1 MDELERI
8 RMKKLKE
15 LMSKFSKNSRSA
27 ESETQKT
34 ARVVELDFT
43 NFDSFV
49 SSNQNVV
56 VDFWAEWCGPCRML
70 SPVIKEL
77 AAEYAGRVEFAKV
90 NVDENEVLAA
100 RFGISAIP
108 ALIFFR
114 SGNPVDMLVGALP
127 KAEIKAWIERNMGP
141 VG

>member
-8 RMKKLKE
+8 RMRKIKE
-15 LMSKFSKNSRSA
+15 LMSKFSKS
-27 ESETQKT
+27 SEKTQNVQEG
-34 ARVVELDFT
+34 RVVELNFT
-43 NFDSFV
+43 NFEEFI
-49 SSNQNVV
+49 SSTPNVV

-77 AAEYAGRVEFAKV
+77 AAEFAGKVEFAKV

-108 ALIFFR
+108 ALLFFR
-114 SGNPVDMLVGALP
+114 SGRVVDILVGALP
-127 KAEIKAWIERNMGP
+127 KAEIKMWIERNLQGP

>member
-15 LMSKFSKNSRSA
+15 LMSKFSKTPEKGVKEGN
-27 ESETQKT
+27 
-34 ARVVELDFT
+34 VVELNFM
-43 NFDSFV
+43 NFDEFV
-49 SSNQNVV
+49 TSNPNVV

-77 AAEYAGRVEFAKV
+77 SSEYAGKVKFAKV

-108 ALIFFR
+108 ALLFFK
-114 SGNPVDMLVGALP
+114 SGKVVDTLVGALP
-127 KAEIKAWIERNMGP
+127 KAEIKAWIERNL
-141 VG
+141 